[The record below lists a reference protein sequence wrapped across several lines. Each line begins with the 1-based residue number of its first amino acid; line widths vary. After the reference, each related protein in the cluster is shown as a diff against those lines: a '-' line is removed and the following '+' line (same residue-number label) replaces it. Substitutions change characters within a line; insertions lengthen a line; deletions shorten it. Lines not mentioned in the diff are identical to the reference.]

1 MIEDLFDLIAIA
13 SEGDGSGSAGEEPA
27 SQGNPDG
34 EAQQTETKETVPT
47 EYEIDGEKYSIDD
60 IRSWKQ
66 GNLRQSDYTRKTQE
80 LAQQR
85 KDNAEAIE
93 LYEYLVKNP
102 ELLNKL
108 NEFDQERMGKATEV
122 ANNNNPALKE
132 IQKLRQEMMMKDI
145 DRDLAEITKADK
157 SINDVKLLEIANK
170 YNCSVKDAYNIYRG
184 QNIDKII
191 ADEKAKM
198 KEEIIAE
205 LKANS
210 DSTSTLITS
219 GDKAN
224 DNGDFG
230 LTEIELAFAEK
241 LGMTPKEY
249 AENKSNPW

>member
-1 MIEDLFDLIAIA
+1 M
-13 SEGDGSGSAGEEPA
+13 
-27 SQGNPDG
+27 
-34 EAQQTETKETVPT
+34 
-47 EYEIDGEKYSIDD
+47 
-60 IRSWKQ
+60 
-66 GNLRQSDYTRKTQE
+66 
-80 LAQQR
+80 
-85 KDNAEAIE
+85 
-93 LYEYLVKNP
+93 EYLKYYHKDEEEHLNQNRGIMRKISSLKALVPSAVIQYIDTDFEKSLK
-102 ELLNKL
+102 ELRIVTIMTIKIKIPQITLN
-108 NEFDQERMGKATEV
+108 NI
-122 ANNNNPALKE
+122 KE

-191 ADEKAKM
+191 ADEKATM
-198 KEEIIAE
+198 NEEIIAE

-219 GDKAN
+219 GDKTN